1 MLCRSTLRSEIRT
14 LIMDPTE
21 ILNVRFHIGG
31 EFTRIGPNMDYVGGE
46 EAMSE
51 IERDKL
57 SLQEVKGYLQDHI
70 QYKESMKL
78 YFLLPGKDLINGLVF
93 LYDDSGCVKMADYI
107 CVGGVADVYVEYHGE
122 EDDDKAR
129 LCSPMKQRRSSIG
142 QVGVYHDEMRVIEGS
157 FSQVLDPT
165 QVDHDEMAL
174 TEHADKQNSDSD
186 SDSDNEYIGHTDD
199 SGEYSEVVELRRH
212 ARKFKKRMRDTR
224 SWIGR
229 DATGPVPTGLIAN
242 LEEQIEKEEMDW
254 NYDSS
259 DEDYIY
265 DEDSDGHIRRRKTT
279 FPRYNPKSEV
289 PHFALTMVFRSK
301 NQLCK
306 ALRRYGLVTKRSIL
320 FMKSESDRVRAKCG
334 WPGCPW
340 LIYAAKRSTTSRF

>member
-1 MLCRSTLRSEIRT
+1 
-14 LIMDPTE
+14 
-21 ILNVRFHIGG
+21 
-31 EFTRIGPNMDYVGGE
+31 
-46 EAMSE
+46 
-51 IERDKL
+51 
-57 SLQEVKGYLQDHI
+57 
-70 QYKESMKL
+70 MKL

-122 EDDDKAR
+122 EDDDSSSGSDYEDEIIEENETGVITQR

-142 QVGVYHDEMRVIEGS
+142 QVGVDHDALAVIEGS

-186 SDSDNEYIGHTDD
+186 SDSDSEYIGHTDD
-199 SGEYSEVVELRRH
+199 SGEDSEVVELRRH

-229 DATGPVPTGLIAN
+229 DATGPVPTDLIAN

-259 DEDYIY
+259 DEYYNY

-320 FMKSESDRVRAKCG
+320 FMKSESDRQTKGTSAAAGSTVAAGSSAAAGSSGAPRNRFKPPRKRSAAG
-334 WPGCPW
+334 SSAAPSSSG
-340 LIYAAKRSTTSRF
+340 AKRGRKRAAQTFPTYQYFTCSGNY

>member
-1 MLCRSTLRSEIRT
+1 
-14 LIMDPTE
+14 MDPTE

-31 EFTRIGPNMDYVGGE
+31 EFTRIGPNMDYAGGE

-57 SLQEVKGYLQDHI
+57 SLREVKSYLQDHI

-93 LYDDSGCVKMADYI
+93 LYDDCGCVKMADYI

-122 EDDDKAR
+122 EDDDNSSGSDYEDEIIEESDNCSGDEPDEVITAVEPAESDTDILIPNETGVITQR
-129 LCSPMKQRRSSIG
+129 LCSPMKHRRSSIG
-142 QVGVYHDEMRVIEGS
+142 QVGVDHDALVVIEGS

-186 SDSDNEYIGHTDD
+186 SESDSEYIGHTDD
-199 SGEYSEVVELRRH
+199 SGEDSEVVELRRH
-212 ARKFKKRMRDTR
+212 ARKFNKRMRDTR

-229 DATGPVPTGLIAN
+229 DATGPVPTCISL
-242 LEEQIEKEEMDW
+242 L
-254 NYDSS
+254 
-259 DEDYIY
+259 
-265 DEDSDGHIRRRKTT
+265 TT
-279 FPRYNPKSEV
+279 FKVVSS
-289 PHFALTMVFRSK
+289 HLS
-301 NQLCK
+301 
-306 ALRRYGLVTKRSIL
+306 
-320 FMKSESDRVRAKCG
+320 
-334 WPGCPW
+334 
-340 LIYAAKRSTTSRF
+340 

>member
-1 MLCRSTLRSEIRT
+1 MGPYAWVDNSGLAQFSPCPLLRFLLSLSPALPPPLDDDNGDRR
-14 LIMDPTE
+14 LVMDPTE

-70 QYKESMKL
+70 QYKDSMKL

-107 CVGGVADVYVEYHGE
+107 CVGGVADVYVGYHGE
-122 EDDDKAR
+122 EDDDNSSGSDYEDEIIEESDNCSGDEPDEVITAVEPAESDTDVLIPDETGVITQR

-142 QVGVYHDEMRVIEGS
+142 QVGVDHDALAVIEGS

-186 SDSDNEYIGHTDD
+186 SDSDSEYIGHTDD
-199 SGEYSEVVELRRH
+199 S
-212 ARKFKKRMRDTR
+212 
-224 SWIGR
+224 
-229 DATGPVPTGLIAN
+229 
-242 LEEQIEKEEMDW
+242 
-254 NYDSS
+254 
-259 DEDYIY
+259 
-265 DEDSDGHIRRRKTT
+265 DSDSDFAAFLARVWDRL
-279 FPRYNPKSEV
+279 NLPKD
-289 PHFALTMVFRSK
+289 
-301 NQLCK
+301 N
-306 ALRRYGLVTKRSIL
+306 
-320 FMKSESDRVRAKCG
+320 
-334 WPGCPW
+334 
-340 LIYAAKRSTTSRF
+340 